1 VGANKQASFRAIE
14 GLLYKYK
21 TFGAAIRALE
31 AEKKSL
37 AGPYSDNCMPQ
48 ATSSVVR
55 LGRGG
60 TKTPSDTSQ
69 TERWGI
75 RRAEEAQKRIAR
87 IDQKLLELRRW
98 RNGIRAARQT
108 LTEDAQ
114 QFVWLKYDLEKSHNE
129 TRDALRQKMVNL
141 SESTYYRFRKQV
153 IEDIQNFMEGL
164 K

>member
-1 VGANKQASFRAIE
+1 
-14 GLLYKYK
+14 
-21 TFGAAIRALE
+21 
-31 AEKKSL
+31 
-37 AGPYSDNCMPQ
+37 MPQ
-48 ATSSVVR
+48 TGTSVIG
-55 LGRGG
+55 LGRQHKDTLRHQPDGALGHQARGG
-60 TKTPSDTSQ
+60 S
-69 TERWGI
+69 
-75 RRAEEAQKRIAR
+75 AKRIAR
-87 IDQKLLELRRW
+87 IDQKLLELQRW